1 MASENCKPTAKC
13 LGIATLVIVGLFFV
27 YNVVLKDPIPDFD
40 LEFGDD
46 HLLHVTLTNIDKFR
60 EFYREAEEGGLFN
73 IELKEK
79 AQQVQVADKIYIL
92 GSEFEQKKSVVF
104 SDRIA
109 DYRGGSVTV
118 TYTLGKQGFGSSTKK
133 VPTESKSNNKE
144 RGQALLRHRD
154 EYVTGQ

>member
-1 MASENCKPTAKC
+1 MASENCKPTEKC

-40 LEFGDD
+40 LEIDD
-46 HLLHVTLTNIDKFR
+46 DRLLHVTLTNIGKFR

-79 AQQVQVADKIYIL
+79 AQQVTVSEKIYI
-92 GSEFEQKKSVVF
+92 SEFEQKKSVVF

-118 TYTLGKQGFGSSTKK
+118 TYFRGKDGFGSSTKK

-144 RGQALLRHRD
+144 REQTLVRNLD
-154 EYVTGQ
+154 EYVMGQ